1 MIGYHPPVVRAADK
15 KSRVVAEKAVEDS
28 SSVGRQVGEKKQN
41 GEGGTGTEEERRMRE
56 SRCLLAGGFVAV
68 YFVLP
73 EIPR

>member
-1 MIGYHPPVVRAADK
+1 MIGYYPPVVRAADK
-15 KSRVVAEKAVEDS
+15 ESRIVAERRPTRIRL
-28 SSVGRQVGEKKQN
+28 VGRQAGEKKQN
-41 GEGGTGTEEERRMRE
+41 GGEELGEEERRMRE